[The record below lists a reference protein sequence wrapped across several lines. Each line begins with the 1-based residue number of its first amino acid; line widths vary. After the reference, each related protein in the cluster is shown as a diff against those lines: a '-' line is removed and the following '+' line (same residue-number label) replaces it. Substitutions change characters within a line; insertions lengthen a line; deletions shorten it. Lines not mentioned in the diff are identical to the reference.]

1 MTFCPRDKSQLK
13 DKALLN
19 ADVFVCPKCDG
30 IWLPFQSAKSLYK
43 SRKILLPSK
52 YYHDDD
58 QYEIKYSRWE
68 SDINCPNDSSLLITY
83 NFKRIEIDICSKCS
97 GLWLDKGEF
106 EKLNVQGDYLT
117 GSLIGL
123 LGRAL
128 IEIGYFV

>member
-1 MTFCPRDKSQLK
+1 MTFCPRDKSALK

-19 ADVFVCPKCDG
+19 ADVLVCPKCDG
-30 IWLPFQSAKSLYK
+30 IWLPFQSAKSLYE

-68 SDINCPNDSSLLITY
+68 SEINCPHDSSLLVTY
-83 NFKRIEIDICSKCS
+83 KFKKIEIDICSKCS

-106 EKLNVQGDYLT
+106 EKLDIQGDCLT
-117 GSLIGL
+117 DSLIGL
-123 LGRAL
+123 VGRAFL
-128 IEIGYFV
+128 EIGYFV